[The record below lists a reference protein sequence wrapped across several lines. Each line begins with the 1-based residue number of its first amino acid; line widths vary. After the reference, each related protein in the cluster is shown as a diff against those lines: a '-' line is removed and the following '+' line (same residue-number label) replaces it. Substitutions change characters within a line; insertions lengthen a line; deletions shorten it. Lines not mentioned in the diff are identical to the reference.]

1 MPNNRPLLL
10 PQNRRLRHLHGLSLR
25 NLTFTKPHGRTTDDA
40 AINKTHSKLDTLRE
54 TSQLHHSQSS
64 ENLSCPMTATLPP
77 TPKPRRRST
86 NLGNAN
92 LLTRQKQLELSVDA
106 RAADVFFSLHC
117 DPTSDPFYISETGKR
132 ATNFDF
138 QFFELADRSPSI
150 TRACQLVIRV
160 WAKRQEPYFLLL
172 EDDVDL
178 RCLSFVSSI
187 SSIHIPPNCL
197 VFHLVDGM
205 YVYGIASKIPPPKQ
219 GPCLPATSY
228 NSLMKLCTLENSVRD
243 AQDAQEKLAL
253 RADQALDNTPHIP
266 VAESEDRV
274 RLARKLVTQQHRAVE
289 AARKRRDELQAS
301 IRTRREAIAL
311 GRQLQENAIRDV
323 ENATEQLSA
332 SQDIVAKTKDNI
344 RGQRRRICEDLI
356 RIFPITDSPSGQPL
370 SFQICGVTLPNTTYD
385 PALAPRSS
393 RTSFLSG
400 GGSWAAPPSEDE
412 LSAGLGYVAQ
422 LVDALQSYLGVALPY
437 PISPFASRSSIR
449 DDISML
455 PDPQRDFPLYVPRG
469 GSSAQY
475 RFDYGWFL
483 LNKDIEV
490 LCTSQGVRV
499 VDIRHTLP
507 NLKYLLYVATAGKD
521 ELPERKKGGIMG
533 VWHGRLLSRGVMVP
547 GVDAFSDDA
556 SSTGDSRR
564 GSADSEAITRQRDE
578 LRRALKGENGRGIAG
593 KETAPSGDDF
603 ISPSEEPPTKALQF
617 ADQGTSLML
626 RTKGLRGDSTK

>member
-1 MPNNRPLLL
+1 MPTNRPLLL

-40 AINKTHSKLDTLRE
+40 AINKTHGKLDTLRE
-54 TSQLHHSQSS
+54 ASQLQYSQSS
-64 ENLSCPMTATLPP
+64 ENLSSAATPTSPP
-77 TPKPRRRST
+77 KPRPRRRST

-92 LLTRQKQLELSVDA
+92 PLTRQKQLELSADT
-106 RAADVFFSLHC
+106 RTADVFFSLHTYH
-117 DPTSDPFYISETGKR
+117 TSEPFYISETGIR

-138 QFFELADRSPSI
+138 QSFELADHSPSI
-150 TRACQLVIRV
+150 TRSCQLVIRV
-160 WAKRQEPYFLLL
+160 WAKRQEPFFLLL

-178 RCLSFVSSI
+178 RCLSFVNSI
-187 SSIHIPPNCL
+187 SNIHMPPNCL

-205 YVYGIASKIPPPKQ
+205 YVYGIPSKIPPPKQ
-219 GPCLPATSY
+219 GPSLPTTSY
-228 NSLMKLCTLENSVRD
+228 NSLMKLCTLENSVWD
-243 AQDAQEKLAL
+243 AQDAEAKLAL
-253 RADQALDNTPHIP
+253 RADQALEEASHIP
-266 VAESEDRV
+266 VAESEDRL
-274 RLARKLVTQQHRAVE
+274 RLAMKLVAQQHRAVE

-301 IRTRREAIAL
+301 IRARREAIAL
-311 GRQLQENAIRDV
+311 GRQLQENALADV

-332 SQDIVAKTKDNI
+332 SQHIVAKTKENI
-344 RGQRRRICEDLI
+344 HGQRRRICEDLI

-385 PALAPRSS
+385 PALAPKSSRSS
-393 RTSFLSG
+393 FLGG
-400 GGSWAAPPSEDE
+400 GGSSAAPPSEDA

-422 LVDALQSYLGVALPY
+422 LVNALQSYLGVALPY
-437 PISPFASRSSIR
+437 PVSPYASRSSIR

-490 LCTSQGVRV
+490 LCTSQGIRV

-507 NLKYLLYVATAGKD
+507 NLRYLLYVATAGKD

-533 VWHGRLLSRGVMVP
+533 LWHGRLLSRGGFVP
-547 GVDAFSDDA
+547 GTDAFSDEA
-556 SSTGDSRR
+556 SSTGGSRR
-564 GSADSEAITRQRDE
+564 GSADSEAVIRQRDE
-578 LRRALKGENGRGIAG
+578 LRRAMKGENGRGLAG
-593 KETAPSGDDF
+593 GETAPSGDDSKF
-603 ISPSEEPPTKALQF
+603 NPGEPPKALQF
-617 ADQGTSLML
+617 DDQGTSLML